1 MQHALRAQSAKW
13 KQAPLGARA
22 VGKSGPLM
30 LIYTV
35 KRIGLAVVIL
45 FIVMLAMYAMVFL
58 VPGDPAS
65 VALGPRASPAL
76 KAALVQR
83 MGLDQPIFV
92 QIWRFFANALTGN
105 LGYDV
110 WSNRPVTELILQ
122 SFPSTLFLGAV
133 SMSWA
138 LVCGIGLGC
147 LSVVMRDTW
156 ADRALGILSVSFIS
170 VPSFVIAIY
179 SLLIF
184 SVWLGWLPAIGA
196 GHPGDFPSQIK
207 AVILPAFAIG
217 ITWVGYLARLVR
229 ASMLEVM
236 EAPHIRTARAF
247 GLSESRVVLT
257 YALRIA
263 IVPTVAIVAVGFGS
277 ILSSAVFV
285 EAVFSRPGIGTLM
298 TTAVAKRNFPV
309 VMGTVLFMTAFYL
322 FAVTAADLLIARLD
336 PRVRDAFRG

>member
-1 MQHALRAQSAKW
+1 
-13 KQAPLGARA
+13 
-22 VGKSGPLM
+22 M
-30 LIYTV
+30 LTYAI
-35 KRIGLAVVIL
+35 KRIGVALVIL
-45 FIVMLAMYAMVFL
+45 FVVMLAMYGMVFL

-76 KAALVQR
+76 KAALVER
-83 MGLDQPIFV
+83 MGLDQPVAV
-92 QIWRFFANALTGN
+92 QIWRFFRNALTGN

-110 WSNRPVTELILQ
+110 WSNRPVTTLILEA
-122 SFPSTLFLGAV
+122 FPLTLFLGAV
-133 SMSWA
+133 SMAWA
-138 LVCGIGLGC
+138 LALGIALGC
-147 LSVVMRDTW
+147 LAVVFRDTW
-156 ADRALGILSVSFIS
+156 WDRVLGILSVSFIS
-170 VPSFVIAIY
+170 MPSFVIAIY

-196 GHPGDFPSQIK
+196 GHPGDIGSQIK

-247 GLSESRVVLT
+247 GLSEPRIVLT

-263 IVPTVAIVAVGFGS
+263 IVPTIAIVAVGFGS

-285 EAVFSRPGIGTLM
+285 ETVFSRPGIGTLM

-322 FAVTAADLLIARLD
+322 MAVTLADLLMARLD
-336 PRVRDAFRG
+336 PRVRDAFRT

>member
-1 MQHALRAQSAKW
+1 
-13 KQAPLGARA
+13 
-22 VGKSGPLM
+22 M

-45 FIVMLAMYAMVFL
+45 ITVMLAMYALVFL

-65 VALGPRASPAL
+65 LALGPRATPAL
-76 KAALVQR
+76 KAELIQR
-83 MGLDQPIFV
+83 MGLDQPVHV
-92 QIWRFFANALTGN
+92 QVWNFFANALRGD

-110 WSNRPVTELILQ
+110 WSKRPVAEQIAEV
-122 SFPSTLFLGAV
+122 FPNTLFLGAV
-133 SMSWA
+133 ALGWA
-138 LVCGIGLGC
+138 VMLGVTLGC
-147 LSVVMRDTW
+147 LAVVWHGTLIDTL
-156 ADRALGILSVSFIS
+156 LGVLSVSMIA
-170 VPSFVIAIY
+170 VPSFVIALY

-196 GHPGDFPSQIK
+196 GTPGDIGSQFL
-207 AVILPAFAIG
+207 AVLLPAFAIG

-236 EAPHIRTARAF
+236 GANHIRTARAF
-247 GLSESRVVLT
+247 GLGEFRIVSR

-263 IVPTVAIVAVGFGS
+263 IVPTIAVLAVGFGS

-285 EAVFSRPGIGTLM
+285 ETVFSRPGIGMLIVS
-298 TTAVAKRNFPV
+298 AVAKRNYPV
-309 VMGTVLFMTAFYL
+309 VMGTVLSMTAFYL
-322 FAVTAADLLIARLD
+322 FVVTAADLLIARLD